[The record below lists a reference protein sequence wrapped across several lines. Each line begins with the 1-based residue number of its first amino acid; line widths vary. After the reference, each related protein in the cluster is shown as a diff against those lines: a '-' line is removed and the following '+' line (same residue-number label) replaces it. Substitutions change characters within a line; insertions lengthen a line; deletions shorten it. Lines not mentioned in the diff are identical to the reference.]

1 MIRRPPRSTRT
12 DTLFPYT
19 PLFRSRGQRITAGG
33 VRTTKAKVAIAV
45 MAGDDG
51 PVAIFCIAAAIIK
64 CDIRLGRAA
73 IEPKL
78 GGARTAAANLQQSG
92 GSGDRKSGGEGKGVS
107 VRVDLGGRGNIKKKK
122 NKV

>member
-1 MIRRPPRSTRT
+1 
-12 DTLFPYT
+12 
-19 PLFRSRGQRITAGG
+19 
-33 VRTTKAKVAIAV
+33 

-78 GGARTAAANLQQSG
+78 GGARTAAANMQQSG
-92 GSGDRKSGGEGKGVS
+92 GRGRPDTEITATGNPGALRTIGRKSQRIARRLPHSGTRKSVVKGRSVE
-107 VRVDLGGRGNIKKKK
+107 VRVDHGGRSSIK
-122 NKV
+122 